1 MSKQISPI
9 GQVSY
14 PKVFKAA
21 EELDPASQFKG
32 YSIDLLVEEV
42 PADLMNA
49 IDAAIDAKWSDAGKR
64 KKVKAGL
71 KAVSKVPHPLNEDK
85 EVYRIRFKRPTS
97 FGPAG
102 VVGKKMEALT
112 EEDLYPGCLAHVM
125 YNVYT
130 YDGDFGSGVGL
141 GFKAIQKT
149 GEGESF
155 IKGNDLDGFDII
167 ED

>member
-1 MSKQISPI
+1 MANDITGI

-21 EELDPASQFKG
+21 EELAPGSQFKG
-32 YSIDLLVEEV
+32 YSIALLVEEV
-42 PADLMNA
+42 PADLMNQ

-64 KKVKAGL
+64 KKVKANL
-71 KAVSKVPHPLNEDK
+71 KSVSKVPHPMDEDK

-102 VVGKKMEALT
+102 VIGRQLESLQ
-112 EEDLYPGCLAHVM
+112 EEDLYPGCLARVKF
-125 YNVYT
+125 NVYT

-155 IKGNDLDGFDII
+155 IKSNDLDGFDAI
-167 ED
+167 D